1 MKLTI
6 ELSLLVRELKRHY
19 AESNTPHEP
28 YLSSALSSVTPEAL
42 IKQPLLPSQKTSSS
56 LTLLPFRL
64 TLPKGHSPRLPASYK
79 RGLFSVYQD
88 STELS
93 QHEQD
98 YENWSSGQL
107 QLDFSEFLDQDF
119 SFHQHELPGSDCFVS
134 GTNFDIDFEALL
146 ASTSPSTSQSAT
158 TTTDSSATLTPVDLS
173 TRQDNASFDHL
184 NTISSSTILF
194 DPSQALDASTQS
206 SHASTGF
213 SLSTGAVNGMR
224 VDIPTESSTTTNAF
238 PSQQPN
244 QQRPTPPPSVSTA
257 ERASKSTSPAAAESD
272 SPGDGV
278 GGDSRKRKRERN
290 TEAARRYRQRRQDR
304 LEELEE
310 ALAAMTK
317 DRDELRIKL
326 ARSEAETDILRGL
339 MAKK

>member
-1 MKLTI
+1 MANSITLYRVDRNIMRPSGVEIVLTPARYRRI
-6 ELSLLVRELKRHY
+6 D
-19 AESNTPHEP
+19 
-28 YLSSALSSVTPEAL
+28 SSVSLGL
-42 IKQPLLPSQKTSSS
+42 IVASSGTNGS
-56 LTLLPFRL
+56 RHF
-64 TLPKGHSPRLPASYK
+64 PRLPASYK

-88 STELS
+88 STELF

-98 YENWSSGQL
+98 YENWSSGQPP
-107 QLDFSEFLDQDF
+107 QLDFSEFLTQDF
-119 SFHQHELPGSDCFVS
+119 SHHNDLPGCEYSVS
-134 GTNFDIDFEALL
+134 GANFDIDFEALL
-146 ASTSPSTSQSAT
+146 ASTTPSNSNSQTAT

-173 TRQDNASFDHL
+173 TRQDNAPFDPL
-184 NTISSSTILF
+184 NTTSTILF
-194 DPSQALDASTQS
+194 DPSQTQS

-213 SLSTGAVNGMR
+213 SLSTGAVNSMR
-224 VDIPTESSTTTNAF
+224 VDIPSNSSFTATTF
-238 PSQQPN
+238 PSQQSS

-257 ERASKSTSPAAAESD
+257 ERGASKSTSPAAVDKTGTVSPSD
-272 SPGDGV
+272 SHGDDV
-278 GGDSRKRKRERN
+278 GPESRKRKRERN

-317 DRDELRIKL
+317 DRDDLRIKL

>member
-1 MKLTI
+1 MPKATHRTAVSQLRPPQCNPSGI
-6 ELSLLVRELKRHY
+6 DK
-19 AESNTPHEP
+19 AG
-28 YLSSALSSVTPEAL
+28 ALP
-42 IKQPLLPSQKTSSS
+42 PQKTSLS
-56 LTLLPFRL
+56 LTRLAFRL
-64 TLPKGHSPRLPASYK
+64 THPSGHPSRLPASYK

-98 YENWSSGQL
+98 YENWSSLQL
-107 QLDFSEFLDQDF
+107 PLDFSEFLNQDF
-119 SFHQHELPGSDCFVS
+119 SHHNELPGSDYSVS
-134 GTNFDIDFEALL
+134 GANFDIDFEALL
-146 ASTSPSTSQSAT
+146 ASTSPSNSQTAT
-158 TTTDSSATLTPVDLS
+158 TTTDSSATLTPVDFS
-173 TRQDNASFDHL
+173 TRQDNASFDPL
-184 NTISSSTILF
+184 NPTSTILF
-194 DPSQALDASTQS
+194 DPSQALDSSTQS
-206 SHASTGF
+206 SHVSTG
-213 SLSTGAVNGMR
+213 SSSMR
-224 VDIPTESSTTTNAF
+224 FDIPTSSSFTTTF
-238 PSQQPN
+238 PSQQSS

-257 ERASKSTSPAAAESD
+257 ERASKSTSPAAATGKTGPASPTTSD

-278 GGDSRKRKRERN
+278 GPESRKRKRERN

-317 DRDELRIKL
+317 DRDDLRIKL